1 MYVIIFEADT
11 PAGKSFDVCLLIAVL
26 VSVLVVRRET
36 VESVEA
42 EHRTA
47 LLLAEWSFTVL
58 FSAEYI
64 MRLISAPRA
73 GKYALSFFGLVD
85 LASILPAFVGLM
97 FPGAQSLRVV
107 RAFRLIRVFR
117 VFKLVRFLGEERALR
132 AALQAS
138 LYKITVFLGAVRS
151 VALTMGAVMYFIEG
165 EASGYTSLP
174 KGMYWAVVTITTVGY
189 GDIAPETPAGQFVAG
204 VLMLIGYGVL
214 AVPTGIVTAEMTRQS
229 LLPPP
234 RRRCSACGLGRH
246 DADAKFCKACG
257 RSMISQSA

>member
-11 PAGKSFDVCLLIAVL
+11 PKGKAFDVCLLVAVL
-26 VSVLVVRRET
+26 VSVLAVMLET
-36 VESVEA
+36 VKSFEA

-47 LLLAEWSFTVL
+47 LLVAEWGFTLL

-64 MRLISAPRA
+64 LRLISAPRA
-73 GKYALSFFGLVD
+73 GKYARSFFGLVD

-138 LYKITVFLGAVRS
+138 LYKVTVFLGAVLS

-165 EASGYTSLP
+165 EASGYSRLP

-189 GDIAPETPAGQFVAG
+189 GDIAPQTPAGQFLAG

-214 AVPTGIVTAEMTRQS
+214 AVPTGIVTAEITRQS
-229 LLPPP
+229 LLPSS
-234 RRRCSACGLGRH
+234 RRHCSTCSLAAH

-257 RSMISQSA
+257 RSVIPQSA